1 MKKALF
7 VIVLLLIAGAY
18 LAGYW
23 PQRAHVQQAQ
33 QSASQSAQQLASAH
47 ELAQVM
53 RIENDLLVLER
64 ATREQNYG
72 QAQQL
77 SGKFFDD
84 LRQDID
90 KYPNASYTPT
100 MQSILAQRD
109 AITAGLTR
117 ADASTLATLDK
128 DLDDIR
134 QIADK
139 LLAQANL

>member
-1 MKKALF
+1 
-7 VIVLLLIAGAY
+7 
-18 LAGYW
+18 
-23 PQRAHVQQAQ
+23 
-33 QSASQSAQQLASAH
+33 
-47 ELAQVM
+47 
-53 RIENDLLVLER
+53 
-64 ATREQNYG
+64 
-72 QAQQL
+72 
-77 SGKFFDD
+77 
-84 LRQDID
+84 
-90 KYPNASYTPT
+90 